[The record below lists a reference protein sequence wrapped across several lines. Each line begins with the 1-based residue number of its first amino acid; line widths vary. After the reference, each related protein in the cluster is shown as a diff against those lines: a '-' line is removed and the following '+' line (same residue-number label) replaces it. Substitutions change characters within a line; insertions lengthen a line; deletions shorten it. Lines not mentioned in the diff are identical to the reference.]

1 MRRWS
6 NACWRGGVLLAL
18 LNLSGCGVLPEVKPW
33 QKEWL
38 AAPEMALTPDLLEQR
53 FHDHIYFSREAA
65 TGGHSVGGG
74 GCGCN

>member
-1 MRRWS
+1 MTPNFYPR
-6 NACWRGGVLLAL
+6 ACVLLAL
-18 LNLSGCGVLPEVKPW
+18 LSLSGCASWQDVKPW
-33 QKEWL
+33 QKEAL
-38 AAPEMALTPDLLEQR
+38 AEPEMALTPDLLAQR